1 MVKGTINDGN
11 KCYYC
16 EECNLIYLNKKKAYE
31 CEEWCRKH
39 KSCSLEITKYA
50 LKGGKSK

>member
-1 MVKGTINDGN
+1 MVREKNKNKI

-16 EECNLIYLNKKKAYE
+16 EECELVYQDKKKAYE

-39 KSCSLEITKYA
+39 KSCNIEITKYA
-50 LKGGKSK
+50 FKSK